1 MEKIQDKQ
9 FLMFIYT
16 FFHKQRINKKEK
28 NSKHKY
34 EVNRIW
40 QKKPKN
46 IEIVLSKVNDHG
58 SIIVMV
64 LFIHHKIL
72 ILSE

>member
-9 FLMFIYT
+9 FLTFIYT
-16 FFHKQRINKKEK
+16 FFHKQKINKKEK
-28 NSKHKY
+28 NRKHKY

-58 SIIVMV
+58 SIIFMV

-72 ILSE
+72 ILSG